1 MKISLNRV
9 NKDYLFEATS
19 SNNLKVLMDNKSK
32 SEGKVEGIS
41 PMEVLLMGVAGC
53 SSIDVVSI
61 LNKQRINPITLRME
75 VEGIRDASA
84 VPAPFQGIN
93 VTLFLEGE
101 DITPEK
107 AKRAAQ
113 LSFDKYCSVS
123 KSLDPN
129 IIINQT
135 IVVNGIEA

>member
-1 MKISLNRV
+1 MKILLNRV

-61 LNKQRINPITLRME
+61 LNKQRINPITLKME

-135 IVVNGIEA
+135 IVVNGVKA

>member
-61 LNKQRINPITLRME
+61 LNKQRINPIALRME

-101 DITPEK
+101 DITTEK

-135 IVVNGIEA
+135 IVVNGLEA

>member
-1 MKISLNRV
+1 MKIILNRV

-75 VEGIRDASA
+75 VKGIRDASA

-93 VTLFLEGE
+93 VTLFIEGE

-135 IVVNGIEA
+135 IVVNGVEA

>member
-1 MKISLNRV
+1 MKISLNRI

-19 SNNLKVLMDNKSK
+19 SNDLKVLMDNKSK
-32 SEGKVEGIS
+32 KEGKVEGIS

-53 SSIDVVSI
+53 SSIDVVAI
-61 LNKQRINPITLRME
+61 LNKQRINPVTLKME
-75 VEGIRDASA
+75 VEGIRDADAIPS
-84 VPAPFQGIN
+84 PFKGIN
-93 VTLFLEGE
+93 VTLYLEGD
-101 DITPEK
+101 DISPEK

-129 IIINQT
+129 IIINQ
-135 IVVNGIEA
+135 IIFLNGIEV

>member
-61 LNKQRINPITLRME
+61 LNKQRINPITLKME

-101 DITPEK
+101 DITTEK

>member
-41 PMEVLLMGVAGC
+41 PMEVLLMGLAGC

>member
-1 MKISLNRV
+1 MKILLNRV

-75 VEGIRDASA
+75 VKGIRDASA

-135 IVVNGIEA
+135 IVVNGVEA

>member
-1 MKISLNRV
+1 MKILLNRV

-135 IVVNGIEA
+135 IVVNGVEA

>member
-101 DITPEK
+101 DITTEK

-135 IVVNGIEA
+135 IVVNGVEA